1 MKQEILKAIS
11 DLEKKII
18 DYKFKAKTKTRFAI
32 NLFLD
37 ELAIVK
43 NAIEREEK

>member
-11 DLEKKII
+11 EFENKII
-18 DYKFKAKTKTRFAI
+18 EYKFKVSNKTRFAI
-32 NLFLD
+32 ILFLD

-43 NAIEREEK
+43 KAIEREER

>member
-1 MKQEILKAIS
+1 MKKEILKAIS

-18 DYKFKAKTKTRFAI
+18 EYKFKANTKTRFAI

-43 NAIEREEK
+43 KAIEREEK